1 MHPVVHR
8 VIRAVLLPA
17 DPEVISQVLCTLTAA
32 PDEGL
37 SKNAIAEHQGV
48 EPTALTAVI
57 KQLKTALQI
66 EQLGAARGAKYKLTD
81 AGRAAVAAE
90 NEGDT

>member
-1 MHPVVHR
+1 M
-8 VIRAVLLPA
+8 LF
-17 DPEVISQVLCTLTAA
+17 TLTAA
-32 PDEGL
+32 PDEGV
-37 SKNAIAEHQGV
+37 SKNDIAELQGV
-48 EPTALTAVI
+48 EPMALTPVI

-66 EQLGAARGAKYKLTD
+66 EQLGAARGAKYKLTE